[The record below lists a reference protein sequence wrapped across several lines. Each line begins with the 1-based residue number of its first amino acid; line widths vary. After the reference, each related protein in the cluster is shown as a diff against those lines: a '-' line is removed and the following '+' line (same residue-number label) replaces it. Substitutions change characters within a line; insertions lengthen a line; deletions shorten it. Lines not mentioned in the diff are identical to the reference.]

1 MPQISGKLTPVFQ
14 KLFGE
19 KHMKTRSAAAAL
31 ALAAAA
37 AWAPR
42 AAAQGDELWEVT
54 SQMSM
59 PGMPAGMGAMTHQL
73 CQEKASKKPALGEQM
88 EKCQITDFKESGN
101 RITMTVRCPEGTGH
115 IEHTYNAARTEYKGT
130 MKMKTRDGD
139 MTMTSAG
146 RKVGSCD
153 AKVARKKQEAEQA
166 AIMAS
171 VASAQAQGA
180 AEIKKFQDDA
190 IRSCAQAPG
199 TMDPAKLGIWGQC
212 AQQADQCK
220 SYRTSGMDPGGR
232 AEKACDA
239 SRGELCARYQTPE
252 GYFTAKGSESV
263 AKACAVDAVAVKT
276 SLCPKAGKTDDSL
289 PFLGRYCPVEAKPL
303 AEKHCAGRD
312 YTAMRTGGD
321 KPKDKYFDFCLAYL
335 ANADLQPAPRPAAQ
349 PKPTDAIQKGV
360 SEGINKLKGLF
371 GR

>member
-1 MPQISGKLTPVFQ
+1 
-14 KLFGE
+14 
-19 KHMKTRSAAAAL
+19 MKTRSAAAAL

-37 AWAPR
+37 AWAPG
-42 AAAQGDELWEVT
+42 AAAQSDELWEVT

-88 EKCQITDFKESGN
+88 EKCQVTDFKESGN

-180 AEIKKFQDDA
+180 AEIKKFQDEA
-190 IRSCAQAPG
+190 IRSCAQAPEA
-199 TMDPAKLGIWGQC
+199 MDPRKLGVWGQC
-212 AQQADQCK
+212 GQQPEQCKAQQA
-220 SYRTSGMDPGGR
+220 SGMDPGGR
-232 AEKACDA
+232 AEKACNA
-239 SRGELCARYQTPE
+239 SRAKLCARYQTPE
-252 GYFTAKGSESV
+252 GYFKAKGDQSTAHV
-263 AKACAVDAVAVKT
+263 CGVDAVAVKT

-312 YTAMRTGGD
+312 YTAMRTSGD